1 VAGYLRVVLR
11 DAAGLDVPGGRILL
25 DGDDHGATPDTIEAT
40 LGDHRLAV
48 TCLDRTVEPESR
60 HVYVVACRPENAPV
74 KRFTAA

>member
-1 VAGYLRVVLR
+1 MAGYLRVVLR

-40 LGDHRLAV
+40 LGDHLLAV
-48 TCLDRTVEPESR
+48 TCPGRTVEPESR
-60 HVYVVACRPENAPV
+60 HVYVVTCRPENAPV